1 MSWLWL
7 GLSRASRR
15 LIYAG
20 SLGLAV
26 LVAVW
31 MIWRHGRAA
40 GEARFAVKRA
50 EARVQVLQKA
60 AEVRR
65 DVDAEDHAGI
75 ARRLSRWMRDQ
86 RHD

>member
-1 MSWLWL
+1 M
-7 GLSRASRR
+7 GLSRLAWLPRR

-31 MIWRHGRAA
+31 VIWRQGRAA
-40 GEARFAVKRA
+40 GEASFAVKRA
-50 EARVQVLQKA
+50 EARVRVLQKA

-65 DVDAEDHAGI
+65 NVDAEDHAGI
-75 ARRLSRWMRDQ
+75 ARRLSHWMRDQ
-86 RHD
+86 GHD

>member
-7 GLSRASRR
+7 CLTWVSRR

-31 MIWRHGRAA
+31 VIWRHGRAA
-40 GEARFAVKRA
+40 GEADFAIRQA
-50 EARVQVLQKA
+50 DARVAALRAARKA
-60 AEVRR
+60 QMQAGNLSESSVRDR
-65 DVDAEDHAGI
+65 LARWRRED
-75 ARRLSRWMRDQ
+75 D
-86 RHD
+86 